1 MSQFFFLYN
10 IVNFFSY
17 KMGFVYYNYRVMSIF
32 AIFTIVLFAVT
43 YVSVLMLRWFALEF
57 IYNDIAVM
65 WGGTLPNILVAS
77 LLLFIA
83 VAIGYFVAKPFDQIV
98 KKISQEGRKA
108 TKEEIGTC
116 LKSYK
121 GIISLIIAANVIGFF
136 IGQIIIVYIGI
147 ANGSN
152 EYYLSRVILVIAQ
165 AMAFGGISAITAIKI
180 VDYLLIKK
188 REMLE
193 IGSIVDFKSRSPKIS
208 ISIGLVFFIS
218 LYFLGINMLTVPY
231 GILLESHNGTFE
243 GDLLAAFFKKG
254 TLCII
259 LSCIIGSVPFLTVL
273 HGLSKRIRLTSR
285 LLDDIANNGDL
296 TCRININMT
305 DDFGLLIS
313 SVNTLIEKLSSMIKD
328 FKAETMA
335 VTESAGI
342 ISKSARYATGALGV
356 MNHSLQHIDEN
367 SKKQDELVE
376 VTGENILMLSDSI
389 DTVKLHVTQQTEAVQ
404 SISTAI
410 SKMTESISSVADT
423 AKQAQEVS
431 QGLSER
437 SDIGNTA
444 VEHAVATMKEIQVVS
459 EEVRKLLKVIQGIA
473 SQTNL
478 LSMNAAIEAAHAG
491 EFGAGFAVVADE
503 VRSLASSSSSS
514 ARDIQVKIKEMME
527 KTTAGVEAITS
538 AGAAFQGIRDNV
550 VENATLVKSIYDAMI
565 EQNQGAA
572 DTKQAADDL
581 VEAIH
586 AIRDLAEEETE
597 EAGKLRESMDSVVA
611 ASKST
616 MAAVQ
621 ESLEATANMKN
632 TVQLVDSS
640 AVGNKESVEK
650 IHNHVEQFIV

>member
-1 MSQFFFLYN
+1 MTVFAT
-10 IVNFFSY
+10 
-17 KMGFVYYNYRVMSIF
+17 FV
-32 AIFTIVLFAVT
+32 IVLFLVT
-43 YVSVLMLRWFALEF
+43 YASVLTLRWFALEF
-57 IYNDIAVM
+57 IYNDIAAM
-65 WGGTLPNILVAS
+65 WGGTLPNIMVAS
-77 LLLFIA
+77 LLLLVA
-83 VAIGYFVAKPFDQIV
+83 VAIGYFVARPFDQIV
-98 KKISQEGRKA
+98 KRIQAEKRKA
-108 TKEEIGTC
+108 TKEEIYTC

-121 GIISLIIAANVIGFF
+121 GIITLIIAANVIGFF

-152 EYYLSRVILVIAQ
+152 VYYFSRVFLVVAQ
-165 AMAFGGISAITAIKI
+165 AMGFGGISAITAIKL

-193 IGSIVDFKSRSPKIS
+193 IGSIVEFRSRSSKIS
-208 ISIGLVFFIS
+208 ISIGLVFFLS
-218 LYFLGINMLTVPY
+218 LYFLGINMLCVPY
-231 GILLESHNGTFE
+231 GILLESHNGTFQ
-243 GDLLAAFFKKG
+243 GDLLTAFFKKG
-254 TLCII
+254 ALCIS
-259 LSCIIGSVPFLTVL
+259 LSAVIGAVPFLTVL
-273 HGLSKRIRLTSR
+273 HGLSQRIKLTSR

-296 TCRININMT
+296 TCRININMI
-305 DDFGLLIS
+305 DDFGVLIS
-313 SVNTLIEKLSSMIKD
+313 SVNTLIEKLASMIID
-328 FKAETMA
+328 FKAETNA

-342 ISKSARYATGALGV
+342 ISKSARYATGAIGV

-367 SKKQDELVE
+367 SKKQDELVA
-376 VTGENILMLSDSI
+376 VTGENLEMLADSI

-410 SKMTESISSVADT
+410 SKMTDSISSVAHT

-437 SDIGNTA
+437 SDIGNAA
-444 VEHAVATMKEIQVVS
+444 VEHAVSTMKEIQIVS
-459 EEVRKLLKVIQGIA
+459 AEVRKLLKVIQGIA

-538 AGAAFQGIRDNV
+538 AGTAFQGIRDNV
-550 VENATLVKSIYDAMI
+550 IENATLVKNIYDAMI
-565 EQNQGAA
+565 AQNQGAA
-572 DTKQAADDL
+572 DTKQAADEL

-597 EAGKLRESMDSVVA
+597 GAMKLRESMDAVVA

-616 MAAVQ
+616 MSAVQ
-621 ESLEATANMKN
+621 ESLEATANMKM
-632 TVQLVDSS
+632 TVEKVDSS
-640 AVGNKESVEK
+640 AAGNVDSVEK

>member
-1 MSQFFFLYN
+1 MT
-10 IVNFFSY
+10 V
-17 KMGFVYYNYRVMSIF
+17 F
-32 AIFTIVLFAVT
+32 ATFTIVLLLVT
-43 YVSVLMLRWFALEF
+43 YASVLSLRWFALEF
-57 IYNDIAVM
+57 IYDEIEAM
-65 WGGTLPNILVAS
+65 WGGTLPNIIVAS
-77 LLLFIA
+77 LLLFVA
-83 VAIGYFVAKPFDQIV
+83 VAIGYFIAKPFDQII
-98 KKISQEGRKA
+98 KTLKAEGRKA
-108 TKEEIGTC
+108 TEEEIGIC

-121 GIISLIIAANVIGFF
+121 GIILLIIAANVIGFF

-152 EYYLSRVILVIAQ
+152 VYYFSRVFLVIAQ
-165 AMAFGGISAITAIKI
+165 AMAFGGISAITTIKI
-180 VDYLLIKK
+180 VDYMLIKK

-193 IGSIVDFKSRSPKIS
+193 IGSIVDFRSRSSKVS

-231 GILLESHNGTFE
+231 GILLAAHNGTFQ
-243 GDLLAAFFKKG
+243 GDLLTAFFRKG
-254 TLCII
+254 ATCII
-259 LSCIIGSVPFLTVL
+259 LSAILAAVPFLTVL

-296 TCRININMT
+296 TCRININMI

-328 FKAETMA
+328 FKAETNA

-342 ISKSARYATGALGV
+342 ISKSARYASGAIGV
-356 MNHSLQHIDEN
+356 MNHSLMHIDEN
-367 SKKQDELVE
+367 SKKQDELVSI
-376 VTGENILMLSDSI
+376 TGENLGMLSDSI
-389 DTVKLHVTQQTEAVQ
+389 ETVKLHVTQQTDAVQ
-404 SISTAI
+404 SISSAI
-410 SKMTESISSVADT
+410 SRMTDSISSVANT
-423 AKQAQEVS
+423 AKQAQDVS

-437 SDIGNTA
+437 SDIGNAA
-444 VEHAVATMKEIQVVS
+444 VEHAVATMKDIQVVS
-459 EEVRKLLKVIQGIA
+459 EEVRKLLRVIQGIA

-527 KTTAGVEAITS
+527 KTAAGVEAITS
-538 AGAAFQGIRDNV
+538 AGTAFQGIRDNV
-550 VENATLVKSIYDAMI
+550 IENATLVKNIYDAMI
-565 EQNQGAA
+565 AQNEGASETKRAA
-572 DTKQAADDL
+572 DEL

-597 EAGKLRESMDSVVA
+597 EAVKLKESMDAVVA

-616 MAAVQ
+616 MSAVQ
-621 ESLEATANMKN
+621 ESLEATANMKD
-632 TVQLVDSS
+632 TVEKVDTS
-640 AVGNKESVEK
+640 AAGNKESVEK
-650 IHNHVEQFIV
+650 IHNHVERFIV

>member
-1 MSQFFFLYN
+1 MEFLYYNSN
-10 IVNFFSY
+10 IMTV
-17 KMGFVYYNYRVMSIF
+17 F
-32 AIFTIVLFAVT
+32 ATFTIILLVVT
-43 YVSVLMLRWFALEF
+43 YASVLVLRWFALEF
-57 IYNDIAVM
+57 IYNDVAAM
-65 WGGTLPNILVAS
+65 WGGTLPNIMVAS
-77 LLLFIA
+77 LLLLIA
-83 VAIGYFVAKPFDQIV
+83 VAIGYFIAKPFDQII
-98 KKISQEGRKA
+98 KKIQNEERKA
-108 TKEEIGTC
+108 TKEEIGIC
-116 LKSYK
+116 LKSYR
-121 GIISLIIAANVIGFF
+121 GIILLIVIANIIGFF

-152 EYYLSRVILVIAQ
+152 VYYFSRVFMVIAQ
-165 AMAFGGISAITAIKI
+165 AMGFGGISAITAIKI

-193 IGSIVDFKSRSPKIS
+193 IGSIVEFKSRSPKIS
-208 ISIGLVFFIS
+208 LSIGLVFFLS

-231 GILLESHNGTFE
+231 GILLESHNGTFQ
-243 GDLLAAFFKKG
+243 GDLLTAFFKKG
-254 TLCII
+254 ALCIV
-259 LSCIIGSVPFLTVL
+259 LSTIIGAVPFLTVL

-285 LLDDIANNGDL
+285 LLNDISSRGDL

-328 FKAETMA
+328 FKAETDA

-376 VTGENILMLSDSI
+376 ITDENIVMLADSI
-389 DTVKLHVTQQTEAVQ
+389 DTVKLHVTQQTEAVK

-437 SDIGNTA
+437 SDVGNTA
-444 VEHAVATMKEIQVVS
+444 VEHAVTAMKEIQTVS

-550 VENATLVKSIYDAMI
+550 VENATLVKNIYDAMI
-565 EQNQGAA
+565 AQNESAS

-597 EAGKLRESMDSVVA
+597 GAEKLRNSMDAVVA

-632 TVQLVDSS
+632 TVSLVDSS

>member
-1 MSQFFFLYN
+1 MTVFAT
-10 IVNFFSY
+10 
-17 KMGFVYYNYRVMSIF
+17 FV
-32 AIFTIVLFAVT
+32 IVLFAVT
-43 YVSVLMLRWFALEF
+43 YASVLMLRWFALEF
-57 IYNDIAVM
+57 IYDEISAM
-65 WGGTLPNILVAS
+65 WGGTLPNIMVAS
-77 LLLFIA
+77 LLLFVA
-83 VAIGYFVAKPFDQIV
+83 VAIGYFISKPFDQTIR
-98 KKISQEGRKA
+98 KIKEESRKA
-108 TKEEIGTC
+108 TEEEIGVC

-121 GIISLIIAANVIGFF
+121 GIIYLIIAANVIGFF

-152 EYYLSRVILVIAQ
+152 VYYFSRVFLVIAQ
-165 AMAFGGISAITAIKI
+165 AMGFGGISAITSIKI
-180 VDYLLIKK
+180 VDYMLIKK

-193 IGSIVDFKSRSPKIS
+193 IGSIVNYRSRSSKVS

-231 GILLESHNGTFE
+231 GILLSAHNGTFQ
-243 GDLLAAFFKKG
+243 GDLLTAFFMKG
-254 TLCII
+254 AICIS
-259 LSCIIGSVPFLTVL
+259 LSTVIGAVPFLTVL

-285 LLDDIANNGDL
+285 LLDDIAINGDL
-296 TCRININMT
+296 TCRININMI

-313 SVNTLIEKLSSMIKD
+313 NVNTLIAKLSSMIKD
-328 FKAETMA
+328 FKAETNA

-342 ISKSARYATGALGV
+342 ISKSAKYATGAIGV

-376 VTGENILMLSDSI
+376 ITGENIVMLADSI

-404 SISTAI
+404 SISSAI
-410 SKMTESISSVADT
+410 SRMSESISSVANT

-437 SDIGNTA
+437 SDVGNTA
-444 VEHAVATMKEIQVVS
+444 VEHAVSTMKEIQVVS
-459 EEVRKLLKVIQGIA
+459 EEVRKLLRVIQGIA

-550 VENATLVKSIYDAMI
+550 IENAALVKNIYDAMLA
-565 EQNQGAA
+565 QNEGATE
-572 DTKQAADDL
+572 TKQAADEL

-597 EAGKLRESMDSVVA
+597 GALKLRESMDAVVA

-632 TVQLVDSS
+632 TVSLVDSS
-640 AVGNKESVEK
+640 AAGNKESVEK

>member
-1 MSQFFFLYN
+1 MTVFAT
-10 IVNFFSY
+10 
-17 KMGFVYYNYRVMSIF
+17 FV
-32 AIFTIVLFAVT
+32 IVLFAVT
-43 YVSVLMLRWFALEF
+43 YASVLTLRWFALEF
-57 IYNDIAVM
+57 IYNDIAAM
-65 WGGTLPNILVAS
+65 WGGTLPNIMVAS

-83 VAIGYFVAKPFDQIV
+83 VVIGYFIAKPFDQIV
-98 KKISQEGRKA
+98 KKLQKEERKA
-108 TKEEIGTC
+108 TDEEIAAC
-116 LKSYK
+116 LKSYR
-121 GIISLIIAANVIGFF
+121 GIITLIIAANVIGFF
-136 IGQIIIVYIGI
+136 VGQIIIVYIGI

-152 EYYLSRVILVIAQ
+152 VYYFSRVFLVVAQ
-165 AMAFGGISAITAIKI
+165 AMGFGGISAITAIKL

-193 IGSIVDFKSRSPKIS
+193 MGSIVKYRSRSSKIS
-208 ISIGLVFFIS
+208 ISIGVVFFLS
-218 LYFLGINMLTVPY
+218 LYFLGINMLCVPY
-231 GILLESHNGTFE
+231 GILLESHNGVFQ
-243 GDLLAAFFKKG
+243 GDLLTAFFKKG
-254 TLCII
+254 ALCIG
-259 LSCIIGSVPFLTVL
+259 LSMVIGAVPFLTVL
-273 HGLSKRIRLTSR
+273 HGLSMRIKLTSR

-296 TCRININMT
+296 TCRININMI
-305 DDFGLLIS
+305 DDFGVLIS
-313 SVNTLIEKLSSMIKD
+313 SVNTLIAKLSSMIKD
-328 FKAETMA
+328 LQAETHA
-335 VTESAGI
+335 VTESAGV
-342 ISKSARYATGALGV
+342 ISKSARYATGAIGV

-376 VTGENILMLSDSI
+376 VTGENLVMLADSI

-404 SISTAI
+404 SISNAI
-410 SKMTESISSVADT
+410 SKMTDSISSVANT
-423 AKQAQEVS
+423 AKQAQDVS

-437 SDIGNTA
+437 SDVGNAA
-444 VEHAVATMKEIQVVS
+444 VEHAVATMKDIQIVS
-459 EEVRKLLKVIQGIA
+459 AEVRKLLKVIQGIA

-550 VENATLVKSIYDAMI
+550 IENAALVKNIYDAMI

-572 DTKQAADDL
+572 ETKQAADDL

-597 EAGKLRESMDSVVA
+597 EAGKLRESMDAVVA

-616 MAAVQ
+616 MSAVQ
-621 ESLEATANMKN
+621 ESLEATANMKM
-632 TVQLVDSS
+632 TVEKVDKS
-640 AVGNKESVEK
+640 ADGNKESVEK
-650 IHNHVEQFIV
+650 IYNHVEQFIV

>member
-1 MSQFFFLYN
+1 MFIL
-10 IVNFFSY
+10 
-17 KMGFVYYNYRVMSIF
+17 YYNYRIMTVF
-32 AIFTIVLFAVT
+32 ATFVIVLFLVT
-43 YVSVLMLRWFALEF
+43 YASVLTLRWFALEF
-57 IYNDIAVM
+57 IYNDVAAM
-65 WGGTLPNILVAS
+65 WGGTLPNIMVAS

-83 VAIGYFVAKPFDQIV
+83 VAIGYFISKPFDQIV
-98 KKISQEGRKA
+98 KKIQAEQRKA
-108 TKEEIGTC
+108 TKEEIEAC
-116 LKSYK
+116 LKSYR
-121 GIISLIIAANVIGFF
+121 GIILLIITANVIGFF

-152 EYYLSRVILVIAQ
+152 VYYFSRVFLVVAQ
-165 AMAFGGISAITAIKI
+165 AMGFGGISAITAIKI

-193 IGSIVDFKSRSPKIS
+193 MGSIVEFRSRSSKIS
-208 ISIGLVFFIS
+208 ISIGLVFFLS

-231 GILLESHNGTFE
+231 GILLESHNGVFQ
-243 GDLLAAFFKKG
+243 GDLLTAFFKKG
-254 TLCII
+254 ALCIG
-259 LSCIIGSVPFLTVL
+259 LTMVIGAVPFLTVL
-273 HGLSKRIRLTSR
+273 HGLSQRIKLTSK

-296 TCRININMT
+296 TCRININMI
-305 DDFGLLIS
+305 DDFGVLIS
-313 SVNTLIEKLSSMIKD
+313 SVNTLIEKLSSMVKD
-328 FKAETMA
+328 LQSETHA

-342 ISKSARYATGALGV
+342 ISKSARYATGAIGV

-367 SKKQDELVE
+367 SKKQDELVA
-376 VTGENILMLSDSI
+376 VTGENLEMLADSI

-410 SKMTESISSVADT
+410 SKMTDSISSVAHT

-437 SDIGNTA
+437 SDIGNAA
-444 VEHAVATMKEIQVVS
+444 VEHAVSTMKEIQIVS
-459 EEVRKLLKVIQGIA
+459 AEVRKLLKVIQGIA

-538 AGAAFQGIRDNV
+538 AGTAFQGIRDNV
-550 VENATLVKSIYDAMI
+550 IENAALVKNIYDAMI
-565 EQNQGAA
+565 AQNQGAA
-572 DTKQAADDL
+572 DTKQAADEL

-597 EAGKLRESMDSVVA
+597 GAMKLRESMDAVVA

-616 MAAVQ
+616 VAAVQ
-621 ESLEATANMKN
+621 ESMEATANMKV
-632 TVQLVDSS
+632 TVEKVDKS
-640 AVGNKESVEK
+640 AEGNKESVEK
-650 IHNHVEQFIV
+650 IYNHVEQFIV

>member
-1 MSQFFFLYN
+1 MTFL
-10 IVNFFSY
+10 
-17 KMGFVYYNYRVMSIF
+17 YYNYRVMTVF
-32 AIFTIVLFAVT
+32 ATFVIVLFAVT
-43 YVSVLMLRWFALEF
+43 YASVLTLRWFALEF
-57 IYNDIAVM
+57 IYNDIAAM
-65 WGGTLPNILVAS
+65 WGGTLPNIMVAS

-83 VAIGYFVAKPFDQIV
+83 VAIGYFIAKPFDQIV
-98 KKISQEGRKA
+98 RKLQKEERKA
-108 TKEEIGTC
+108 TDEEIAAC
-116 LKSYK
+116 LKSYR
-121 GIISLIIAANVIGFF
+121 GIITLIIAANVIGFF
-136 IGQIIIVYIGI
+136 VGQIIIVYIGI

-152 EYYLSRVILVIAQ
+152 VYYFSRVFLVVAQ
-165 AMAFGGISAITAIKI
+165 AMGFGGISAITSIKI

-193 IGSIVDFKSRSPKIS
+193 MGSIVKYRSRSSKIS
-208 ISIGLVFFIS
+208 ISIGLVFFLS

-231 GILLESHNGTFE
+231 GILLESHNGTFQ
-243 GDLLAAFFKKG
+243 GDLLTAFFKKG
-254 TLCII
+254 ALCIS
-259 LSCIIGSVPFLTVL
+259 LSMVIGAVPFLTVL
-273 HGLSKRIRLTSR
+273 HGLSMRIKLTSR

-296 TCRININMT
+296 TCRININMI
-305 DDFGLLIS
+305 DDFGVLIS
-313 SVNTLIEKLSSMIKD
+313 SVNTLIAKLSSMIKD
-328 FKAETMA
+328 LQAETHA
-335 VTESAGI
+335 VTESAGV
-342 ISKSARYATGALGV
+342 ISKSARYATGAIGV

-376 VTGENILMLSDSI
+376 VTGENLVMLADSI

-404 SISTAI
+404 SISNAI
-410 SKMTESISSVADT
+410 SKMTDSISSVANT

-437 SDIGNTA
+437 SDVGNAA
-444 VEHAVATMKEIQVVS
+444 VEHAVNTMKEIQAVS
-459 EEVRKLLKVIQGIA
+459 DEVRKLLKVIQGIA

-514 ARDIQVKIKEMME
+514 ARNIQLKIKEMME

-550 VENATLVKSIYDAMI
+550 IENATLVKNIYDAMI

-572 DTKQAADDL
+572 ETKQAADDL

-597 EAGKLRESMDSVVA
+597 EAGKLRESMDAVVA

-616 MAAVQ
+616 MSAVQ
-621 ESLEATANMKN
+621 ESLEATANMKQ
-632 TVQLVDSS
+632 TVEKVDKS
-640 AVGNKESVEK
+640 ADGNKESVEK
-650 IHNHVEQFIV
+650 IYNHVEQFIV

>member
-1 MSQFFFLYN
+1 MTVFAT
-10 IVNFFSY
+10 
-17 KMGFVYYNYRVMSIF
+17 FV
-32 AIFTIVLFAVT
+32 IVLFAVT
-43 YVSVLMLRWFALEF
+43 YASVLMLRWFALEF
-57 IYNDIAVM
+57 IYDEIEVM
-65 WGGTLPNILVAS
+65 WSGTLPNIMVAS
-77 LLLFIA
+77 LLLFVA
-83 VAIGYFVAKPFDQIV
+83 VAIGYFIAKPFDQII
-98 KKISQEGRKA
+98 KKIKEEGRKA
-108 TKEEIGTC
+108 TQEEIGLC
-116 LKSYK
+116 LKSYR
-121 GIISLIIAANVIGFF
+121 GIILLIIIANVIGFF

-152 EYYLSRVILVIAQ
+152 VYYFSRVFLVIAQ
-165 AMAFGGISAITAIKI
+165 AMAFGGISAITSIKL

-193 IGSIVDFKSRSPKIS
+193 IGSIVDFKSRSSKIS

-231 GILLESHNGTFE
+231 GILLASHNGTFQ
-243 GDLLAAFFKKG
+243 GDLLTAFFKKG
-254 TLCII
+254 AICIS
-259 LSCIIGSVPFLTVL
+259 LSAVLAAVPFLTVL
-273 HGLSKRIRLTSR
+273 RGLSKRIKLTSH
-285 LLDDIANNGDL
+285 LLDEITNNGDL
-296 TCRININMT
+296 TCRININMM

-313 SVNTLIEKLSSMIKD
+313 SVNTLMAKLSSMIKD
-328 FKAETMA
+328 FKAETNA

-342 ISKSARYATGALGV
+342 ISKSARYATGAIGV

-376 VTGENILMLSDSI
+376 ITGDNIVMLADSI
-389 DTVKLHVTQQTEAVQ
+389 ETVKLHVTQQTEAVQ
-404 SISTAI
+404 SISSAI
-410 SKMTESISSVADT
+410 SRMTDSISSVADT

-437 SDIGNTA
+437 SDVGNIA
-444 VEHAVATMKEIQVVS
+444 VEHAVTTMKEIQTVS

-473 SQTNL
+473 AQTNL

-514 ARDIQVKIKEMME
+514 ARDIQSKIKEMME

-538 AGAAFQGIRDNV
+538 AGVAFQGIRDNV
-550 VENATLVKSIYDAMI
+550 VENATLVKNIYDAMLA
-565 EQNQGAA
+565 QNEGAA
-572 DTKQAADDL
+572 ETKKAADDL

-597 EAGKLRESMDSVVA
+597 GALKLRESMDAVVA

-621 ESLEATANMKN
+621 ESLEATANMKD
-632 TVQLVDSS
+632 TVEKVDTS
-640 AVGNKESVEK
+640 ATGNKESVEK

>member
-1 MSQFFFLYN
+1 MFIL
-10 IVNFFSY
+10 
-17 KMGFVYYNYRVMSIF
+17 YYNYRIMTVF
-32 AIFTIVLFAVT
+32 ATFVIVLFLVT
-43 YVSVLMLRWFALEF
+43 YASVLTLRWFALEF
-57 IYNDIAVM
+57 IYNDVAAM
-65 WGGTLPNILVAS
+65 WGGTLPNIMVAS

-83 VAIGYFVAKPFDQIV
+83 VAIGYFISKPFDQIV
-98 KKISQEGRKA
+98 KKIQAEQRKA
-108 TKEEIGTC
+108 TKEEIEAC
-116 LKSYK
+116 LKSYR
-121 GIISLIIAANVIGFF
+121 GIILLIIAANVIGFF

-152 EYYLSRVILVIAQ
+152 VYYFSRVFLVVAQ
-165 AMAFGGISAITAIKI
+165 AMGFGGISAITAIKI

-193 IGSIVDFKSRSPKIS
+193 MGSIVEFRSRSSKIS
-208 ISIGLVFFIS
+208 ISIGLVFFLS

-231 GILLESHNGTFE
+231 GILLESHNGVFQ
-243 GDLLAAFFKKG
+243 GDLLTAFFKKG
-254 TLCII
+254 ALCIG
-259 LSCIIGSVPFLTVL
+259 LTMVIGAVPFLTVL
-273 HGLSKRIRLTSR
+273 HGLSQRIKLTSK

-296 TCRININMT
+296 TCRININMI
-305 DDFGLLIS
+305 DDFGVLIS
-313 SVNTLIEKLSSMIKD
+313 SVNTLIEKLSSMVKD
-328 FKAETMA
+328 LQSETHA

-342 ISKSARYATGALGV
+342 ISKSARYATGAIGV

-367 SKKQDELVE
+367 SKKQDELVS
-376 VTGENILMLSDSI
+376 VTGENLEMLADSI

-410 SKMTESISSVADT
+410 SKMTDSISSVAHT

-437 SDIGNTA
+437 SDIGNAA
-444 VEHAVATMKEIQVVS
+444 VEHAVSTMKEIQIVS
-459 EEVRKLLKVIQGIA
+459 AEVRKLLKVIQGIA

-538 AGAAFQGIRDNV
+538 AGTAFQGIRDNV
-550 VENATLVKSIYDAMI
+550 IENAALVKNIYDAMI
-565 EQNQGAA
+565 AQNQGAA
-572 DTKQAADDL
+572 DTKQAADEL

-597 EAGKLRESMDSVVA
+597 GAMKLRESMDAVVA

-616 MAAVQ
+616 VAAVQ
-621 ESLEATANMKN
+621 ESMEATANMKV
-632 TVQLVDSS
+632 TVEKVDKS
-640 AVGNKESVEK
+640 AEGNKESVEK
-650 IHNHVEQFIV
+650 IYNHVEQFIV

>member
-1 MSQFFFLYN
+1 MT
-10 IVNFFSY
+10 V
-17 KMGFVYYNYRVMSIF
+17 F
-32 AIFTIVLFAVT
+32 ATFTIILLVVT
-43 YVSVLMLRWFALEF
+43 YASVLMLRWFALEF
-57 IYNDIAVM
+57 IYNDVAAM
-65 WGGTLPNILVAS
+65 WGGTLPNIMVAS
-77 LLLFIA
+77 LLLLIA
-83 VAIGYFVAKPFDQIV
+83 VAIGYFIAKPFDQII
-98 KKISQEGRKA
+98 KNIQEEKRKA
-108 TKEEIGTC
+108 TKEEIGIC
-116 LKSYK
+116 LKSYR
-121 GIISLIIAANVIGFF
+121 GIILLIVIANIIGFF

-152 EYYLSRVILVIAQ
+152 VYYFSRVFMVIAQ
-165 AMAFGGISAITAIKI
+165 AMGFGGISAITAIKI

-193 IGSIVDFKSRSPKIS
+193 IGSIVEFKSRSPKIS
-208 ISIGLVFFIS
+208 LSIGLVFFLS

-231 GILLESHNGTFE
+231 GILLESHNGTFQ
-243 GDLLAAFFKKG
+243 GDLLTAFFKKG
-254 TLCII
+254 ALCIV
-259 LSCIIGSVPFLTVL
+259 LSTIIGAVPFLTVL
-273 HGLSKRIRLTSR
+273 HGLSKRIRLTAR
-285 LLDDIANNGDL
+285 LLNDISSRGDL

-328 FKAETMA
+328 FKAETDA

-376 VTGENILMLSDSI
+376 ITDENIVMLADSI
-389 DTVKLHVTQQTEAVQ
+389 DTVKLHVTQQTEAVK

-437 SDIGNTA
+437 SDVGNTA
-444 VEHAVATMKEIQVVS
+444 VEHAVTAMKEIQTVS

-550 VENATLVKSIYDAMI
+550 VENANLVKNIYDAMI
-565 EQNQGAA
+565 AQNESAS
-572 DTKQAADDL
+572 DTKQAADEL

-597 EAGKLRESMDSVVA
+597 GAEKLRNSMDAVVA

-632 TVQLVDSS
+632 TVSLVDSS
-640 AVGNKESVEK
+640 AFGNKESVEK

>member
-1 MSQFFFLYN
+1 MTVFAT
-10 IVNFFSY
+10 
-17 KMGFVYYNYRVMSIF
+17 FV
-32 AIFTIVLFAVT
+32 IVLFAVT
-43 YVSVLMLRWFALEF
+43 YASVLTLRWFALEF
-57 IYNDIAVM
+57 IYNDIAAM
-65 WGGTLPNILVAS
+65 WGGTLPNIMVAS

-83 VAIGYFVAKPFDQIV
+83 VAIGYFIAKPFDQIV
-98 KKISQEGRKA
+98 KKLQKEERKA
-108 TKEEIGTC
+108 TEEEIAAC
-116 LKSYK
+116 LKSYR

-136 IGQIIIVYIGI
+136 VGQIIIVYIGI

-152 EYYLSRVILVIAQ
+152 VYYFSRVFLVVAQ
-165 AMAFGGISAITAIKI
+165 AMGFGGISAITAIKL

-193 IGSIVDFKSRSPKIS
+193 MGSIVKYRSRSSKIS
-208 ISIGLVFFIS
+208 ISIGVVFFLS
-218 LYFLGINMLTVPY
+218 LYFLGINMLCVPY
-231 GILLESHNGTFE
+231 GILLESHNGVFQ
-243 GDLLAAFFKKG
+243 GDLLTAFFKKG
-254 TLCII
+254 ALCIG
-259 LSCIIGSVPFLTVL
+259 LSMVIGAVPFLTVL
-273 HGLSKRIRLTSR
+273 HGLSMRIKLTSR

-296 TCRININMT
+296 TCRININMI
-305 DDFGLLIS
+305 DDFGVLIS
-313 SVNTLIEKLSSMIKD
+313 SVNTLIAKLSSMIKD
-328 FKAETMA
+328 LQAETHA
-335 VTESAGI
+335 VTESAGV
-342 ISKSARYATGALGV
+342 ISKSARYATGAIGV

-367 SKKQDELVE
+367 SKKQDELVA
-376 VTGENILMLSDSI
+376 VTGENLVMLSDSI

-404 SISTAI
+404 SISNAI
-410 SKMTESISSVADT
+410 SKMTDSISSVANT
-423 AKQAQEVS
+423 AKQAQDVS

-437 SDIGNTA
+437 SDVGNAA
-444 VEHAVATMKEIQVVS
+444 VEHAVATMKDIQIVS
-459 EEVRKLLKVIQGIA
+459 AEVRKLLKVIQGIA

-550 VENATLVKSIYDAMI
+550 LENASLVKNIYDAMI

-572 DTKQAADDL
+572 ETKQAADDL

-597 EAGKLRESMDSVVA
+597 EAGKLRESMDAVVA

-616 MAAVQ
+616 MSAVQ
-621 ESLEATANMKN
+621 ESLEATANMKV
-632 TVQLVDSS
+632 TVEKVDKS
-640 AVGNKESVEK
+640 ADGNKESVEK
-650 IHNHVEQFIV
+650 IYNHVEQFIV

>member
-1 MSQFFFLYN
+1 MT
-10 IVNFFSY
+10 V
-17 KMGFVYYNYRVMSIF
+17 F
-32 AIFTIVLFAVT
+32 ATFTIVLFAVT
-43 YVSVLMLRWFALEF
+43 YASVLTLRWFALEF
-57 IYNDIAVM
+57 IYDDIAAM
-65 WGGTLPNILVAS
+65 WGGTLPNIMVAS
-77 LLLFIA
+77 LLLFVA

-98 KKISQEGRKA
+98 KKLQVEKRKA
-108 TKEEIGTC
+108 TEEEIGIC

-121 GIISLIIAANVIGFF
+121 GIIFLIIIANVIGFF

-147 ANGSN
+147 ANGN
-152 EYYLSRVILVIAQ
+152 NVYYFSRVFLVIAQ

-180 VDYLLIKK
+180 VDYMLIKK

-193 IGSIVDFKSRSPKIS
+193 IGSIVNFRRRSSKVS

-231 GILLESHNGTFE
+231 GILLASHNGTFQ
-243 GDLLAAFFKKG
+243 GDLLIAFFKKG
-254 TLCII
+254 ALCIV
-259 LSCIIGSVPFLTVL
+259 LSAFIGAVPFLTVL

-285 LLDDIANNGDL
+285 LLDDIAINGDL
-296 TCRININMT
+296 TCRININMI

-313 SVNTLIEKLSSMIKD
+313 SVNTLIAKLSSMIKD
-328 FKAETMA
+328 FKAETNA

-342 ISKSARYATGALGV
+342 ISKSARYASGAIGV

-376 VTGENILMLSDSI
+376 ITGENLVMLSDSI

-404 SISTAI
+404 SISSAI
-410 SKMTESISSVADT
+410 SRMSDSISSVANT

-437 SDIGNTA
+437 SNVGNAA
-444 VEHAVATMKEIQVVS
+444 VEHAVSTMKEIQIVS

-550 VENATLVKSIYDAMI
+550 VENAALVKNIYDAMI
-565 EQNQGAA
+565 AQNEGANE
-572 DTKQAADDL
+572 TKKAADDL

-597 EAGKLRESMDSVVA
+597 GAGKLRESMDAVVA

-621 ESLEATANMKN
+621 ESLEATANMKL
-632 TVQLVDSS
+632 TVEKVDKS
-640 AVGNKESVEK
+640 ADGNKESVER
-650 IHNHVEQFIV
+650 IHNHVERFIV

>member
-1 MSQFFFLYN
+1 MTVFAT
-10 IVNFFSY
+10 
-17 KMGFVYYNYRVMSIF
+17 FV
-32 AIFTIVLFAVT
+32 IVLFAVT
-43 YVSVLMLRWFALEF
+43 YASVLTLRWFALEF
-57 IYNDIAVM
+57 IYNDVAAM
-65 WGGTLPNILVAS
+65 WGGTLPNIMVAS

-83 VAIGYFVAKPFDQIV
+83 VAIGYFISKPFDQIV
-98 KKISQEGRKA
+98 KKLQTEQRKA
-108 TKEEIGTC
+108 TKEEIAAC
-116 LKSYK
+116 LKSYR
-121 GIISLIIAANVIGFF
+121 GIITLIIAANVIGFF

-152 EYYLSRVILVIAQ
+152 VYYFSRVFLVVAQ
-165 AMAFGGISAITAIKI
+165 AMGFGGISAITAIKI

-193 IGSIVDFKSRSPKIS
+193 MGSIVEFRSRSSKIS
-208 ISIGLVFFIS
+208 ISIGLVFFLS

-231 GILLESHNGTFE
+231 GILLESHNGTFQ
-243 GDLLAAFFKKG
+243 GDLLIAFFKKG
-254 TLCII
+254 ALCIG
-259 LSCIIGSVPFLTVL
+259 LSMVIGAVPFLTVL
-273 HGLSKRIRLTSR
+273 HGLSMRIKLTSR

-296 TCRININMT
+296 TCRININMI
-305 DDFGLLIS
+305 DDFGVLIS
-313 SVNTLIEKLSSMIKD
+313 SVNTLIAKLSSMIKD
-328 FKAETMA
+328 LQAETHA

-342 ISKSARYATGALGV
+342 ISKSARYATGAIGV

-376 VTGENILMLSDSI
+376 VTGENLVMLADSI

-410 SKMTESISSVADT
+410 SKMTDSISSVANT

-444 VEHAVATMKEIQVVS
+444 VEHAVSTMKEIQTVS

-473 SQTNL
+473 AQTNL

-514 ARDIQVKIKEMME
+514 ARNIQVKIKEMME

-538 AGAAFQGIRDNV
+538 AGTAFQGIRDNV
-550 VENATLVKSIYDAMI
+550 IENAALVKNIYDAMI
-565 EQNQGAA
+565 QQNQGAA
-572 DTKQAADDL
+572 ETKQAADDL

-597 EAGKLRESMDSVVA
+597 EAGKLRESMDAVVA

-616 MAAVQ
+616 VAAVQ
-621 ESLEATANMKN
+621 ESMEATANMKV
-632 TVQLVDSS
+632 TVEKVDKS
-640 AVGNKESVEK
+640 AEGNKESVEK
-650 IHNHVEQFIV
+650 IYNHVEQFIV

>member
-1 MSQFFFLYN
+1 MTVFAT
-10 IVNFFSY
+10 
-17 KMGFVYYNYRVMSIF
+17 FV
-32 AIFTIVLFAVT
+32 IVLFAVT
-43 YVSVLMLRWFALEF
+43 YASVLTLRWFALEF
-57 IYNDIAVM
+57 IYNDVAAM
-65 WGGTLPNILVAS
+65 WGGTLPNIMVAS

-83 VAIGYFVAKPFDQIV
+83 VAIGYFISKPFDQIV
-98 KKISQEGRKA
+98 KKLQTEQRKA
-108 TKEEIGTC
+108 TKEEIAAC
-116 LKSYK
+116 LKSYR
-121 GIISLIIAANVIGFF
+121 GIITLIIAANVIGFF

-152 EYYLSRVILVIAQ
+152 VYYFSRVFLVVAQ
-165 AMAFGGISAITAIKI
+165 AMGFGGISAITAIKI

-193 IGSIVDFKSRSPKIS
+193 MGSIVEFRSRSSKIS
-208 ISIGLVFFIS
+208 ISIGLVFFLS

-231 GILLESHNGTFE
+231 GILLESHNGTFQ
-243 GDLLAAFFKKG
+243 GDLLTAFFKKG
-254 TLCII
+254 ALCIG
-259 LSCIIGSVPFLTVL
+259 LSMMIGAVPFLTVL
-273 HGLSKRIRLTSR
+273 HGLSMRIKLTSR

-296 TCRININMT
+296 TCRININMI
-305 DDFGLLIS
+305 DDFGVLIS

-328 FKAETMA
+328 LQAETHA

-342 ISKSARYATGALGV
+342 ISKSARYATGAIGV

-376 VTGENILMLSDSI
+376 VTGENLVMLADSI

-410 SKMTESISSVADT
+410 SKMTDSISSVANT

-444 VEHAVATMKEIQVVS
+444 VEHAVSTMKEIQTVS

-473 SQTNL
+473 AQINL

-514 ARDIQVKIKEMME
+514 ARNIQVKIKEMME

-538 AGAAFQGIRDNV
+538 AGTAFQGIRDNV
-550 VENATLVKSIYDAMI
+550 IENAALVKNIYDAMI
-565 EQNQGAA
+565 QQNQGAA
-572 DTKQAADDL
+572 ETKQAADDL

-597 EAGKLRESMDSVVA
+597 EAGKLRESMDAVVA

-616 MAAVQ
+616 VAAVQ
-621 ESLEATANMKN
+621 ESMEATANMKV
-632 TVQLVDSS
+632 TVEKVDKS
-640 AVGNKESVEK
+640 AEGNKESVEK
-650 IHNHVEQFIV
+650 IYNHVEQFIV

>member
-1 MSQFFFLYN
+1 MTVFAT
-10 IVNFFSY
+10 
-17 KMGFVYYNYRVMSIF
+17 FV
-32 AIFTIVLFAVT
+32 IVLFAVT
-43 YVSVLMLRWFALEF
+43 YASVLTLRWFALEF
-57 IYNDIAVM
+57 IYNDIAAM
-65 WGGTLPNILVAS
+65 WGGTLPNIMVAS

-83 VAIGYFVAKPFDQIV
+83 VAIGYFIAKPFDQIV
-98 KKISQEGRKA
+98 KKLQKEERKA
-108 TKEEIGTC
+108 TEEEIAAC
-116 LKSYK
+116 LKSYR
-121 GIISLIIAANVIGFF
+121 GIITLIIAANVIGFF
-136 IGQIIIVYIGI
+136 VGQIIIVYIGI

-152 EYYLSRVILVIAQ
+152 VYYFSRVFLVVAQ
-165 AMAFGGISAITAIKI
+165 AMGFGGISAITSIKI

-193 IGSIVDFKSRSPKIS
+193 MGSIVKYRSRSSKIS
-208 ISIGLVFFIS
+208 ISIGLVFFLS

-231 GILLESHNGTFE
+231 GILLESHNGTFQ
-243 GDLLAAFFKKG
+243 GDLLTAFFRKG
-254 TLCII
+254 ALCIS
-259 LSCIIGSVPFLTVL
+259 LSMVIGAVPFLTVL
-273 HGLSKRIRLTSR
+273 HGLSMRIKLTSR

-296 TCRININMT
+296 TCRININMI
-305 DDFGLLIS
+305 DDFGVLIS
-313 SVNTLIEKLSSMIKD
+313 SVNTLIAKLSSMIKD
-328 FKAETMA
+328 LQAETHA
-335 VTESAGI
+335 VTESAGV
-342 ISKSARYATGALGV
+342 ISKSARYATGAIGV

-376 VTGENILMLSDSI
+376 VTGENLVMLADSI

-404 SISTAI
+404 SISNAI
-410 SKMTESISSVADT
+410 SKMTDSISSVANT

-437 SDIGNTA
+437 SDVGNAA
-444 VEHAVATMKEIQVVS
+444 VEHAVATMKEIQIVS
-459 EEVRKLLKVIQGIA
+459 AEVRKLLKVIQGIA

-514 ARDIQVKIKEMME
+514 ARDIQLKIKEMME

-550 VENATLVKSIYDAMI
+550 IENATLVKNIYDAMI

-572 DTKQAADDL
+572 ETKQAADDL

-597 EAGKLRESMDSVVA
+597 EAGKLRESMDAVVA

-616 MAAVQ
+616 MSAVQ
-621 ESLEATANMKN
+621 ESLEATANMKQ
-632 TVQLVDSS
+632 TVEKVDKS
-640 AVGNKESVEK
+640 ADGNKESVEK
-650 IHNHVEQFIV
+650 IYNHVEQFIV

>member
-1 MSQFFFLYN
+1 MTVFAT
-10 IVNFFSY
+10 FS
-17 KMGFVYYNYRVMSIF
+17 
-32 AIFTIVLFAVT
+32 IVLCAVT
-43 YVSVLMLRWFALEF
+43 YASVLMLRWFALEF
-57 IYNDIAVM
+57 IYDDIAAM
-65 WGGTLPNILVAS
+65 WGGTLPNIVVAT
-77 LLLFIA
+77 LLLIIA
-83 VAIGYFVAKPFDQIV
+83 IAIGYLIAKPFDQII
-98 KKISQEGRKA
+98 KKIKEEGRKA
-108 TKEEIGTC
+108 TEEEIGLC
-116 LKSYK
+116 LKSYR
-121 GIISLIIAANVIGFF
+121 GIILLIVGANVLGFF

-147 ANGSN
+147 ANGN
-152 EYYLSRVILVIAQ
+152 NVYYFSRVFLVIAQ
-165 AMAFGGISAITAIKI
+165 AMAFGGISAITTIKI

-193 IGSIVDFKSRSPKIS
+193 IGSIVDFKSKSSKIS
-208 ISIGLVFFIS
+208 VSIGLVFFIS

-231 GILLESHNGTFE
+231 GILLASHNGTFQ
-243 GDLLAAFFKKG
+243 GDLLSAFFKKG
-254 TLCII
+254 AICII
-259 LSCIIGSVPFLTVL
+259 LSAFIGAVPFLTVL
-273 HGLSKRIRLTSR
+273 RGLTKRIKLTSK
-285 LLDDIANNGDL
+285 LLDDIAINGDL
-296 TCRININMT
+296 TCRININMI

-328 FKAETMA
+328 FKAETNA

-342 ISKSARYATGALGV
+342 ISKSARYASGAIGV

-376 VTGENILMLSDSI
+376 ITGENLVMLSDSI
-389 DTVKLHVTQQTEAVQ
+389 DTVKLHVTQQAEAVK
-404 SISTAI
+404 SISSAI
-410 SKMTESISSVADT
+410 SRMTDSISSVAHT
-423 AKQAQEVS
+423 AKQAQDVS

-437 SDIGNTA
+437 SDVGNAA
-444 VEHAVATMKEIQVVS
+444 VEHAVSTMKEIQVVS

-491 EFGAGFAVVADE
+491 EYGAGFAVVADE

-538 AGAAFQGIRDNV
+538 AGTAFQGIRDNV
-550 VENATLVKSIYDAMI
+550 IENAELVKNIYDAMI
-565 EQNQGAA
+565 AQNEGASE
-572 DTKQAADDL
+572 TKKAADDL

-597 EAGKLRESMDSVVA
+597 GAVKLKESMDAVVA

-616 MAAVQ
+616 RSAVQ
-621 ESLEATANMKN
+621 ESLEATANMKE
-632 TVQLVDSS
+632 TVSKVDKS
-640 AVGNKESVEK
+640 ADGNKESVER

>member
-1 MSQFFFLYN
+1 MTVFAT
-10 IVNFFSY
+10 
-17 KMGFVYYNYRVMSIF
+17 FV
-32 AIFTIVLFAVT
+32 IVLFSVT
-43 YVSVLMLRWFALEF
+43 YASVLTLRWFALEF
-57 IYNDIAVM
+57 IYNDVAAM
-65 WGGTLPNILVAS
+65 WGGTLPNIMVAS

-83 VAIGYFVAKPFDQIV
+83 VAIGYFISKPFDQIV
-98 KKISQEGRKA
+98 KKLQTEQRKA
-108 TKEEIGTC
+108 TKEEIAAC
-116 LKSYK
+116 LKSYR
-121 GIISLIIAANVIGFF
+121 GIITLIIAANVIGFF

-152 EYYLSRVILVIAQ
+152 VYYFSRVFLVVAQ
-165 AMAFGGISAITAIKI
+165 AMGFGGISAITAIKI

-193 IGSIVDFKSRSPKIS
+193 MGSIVEFRSRSSKIS
-208 ISIGLVFFIS
+208 ISIGLVFFLS

-231 GILLESHNGTFE
+231 GILLESHNGTFQ
-243 GDLLAAFFKKG
+243 GDLLIAFFKKG
-254 TLCII
+254 ALCIG
-259 LSCIIGSVPFLTVL
+259 LSMVIGAVPFLTVL
-273 HGLSKRIRLTSR
+273 HGLSMRIKLTSR

-296 TCRININMT
+296 TCRININMI
-305 DDFGLLIS
+305 DDFGVLIS
-313 SVNTLIEKLSSMIKD
+313 SVNTLIAKLSSMIKD
-328 FKAETMA
+328 LQAETHA

-342 ISKSARYATGALGV
+342 ISKSARYATGAIGV

-376 VTGENILMLSDSI
+376 VTGENLVMLADSI

-410 SKMTESISSVADT
+410 SKMTDSISSVANT

-444 VEHAVATMKEIQVVS
+444 VEHAVSTMKEIQTVS

-473 SQTNL
+473 AQTNL

-514 ARDIQVKIKEMME
+514 ARNIQVKIKEMME

-538 AGAAFQGIRDNV
+538 AGTAFQGIRDNV
-550 VENATLVKSIYDAMI
+550 IENAALVKNIYDAMI
-565 EQNQGAA
+565 QQNQGAA
-572 DTKQAADDL
+572 ETKQAADDL

-597 EAGKLRESMDSVVA
+597 EAGKLRESMDAVVA

-616 MAAVQ
+616 VAAVQ
-621 ESLEATANMKN
+621 ESMEATANMKV
-632 TVQLVDSS
+632 TVEKVDKS
-640 AVGNKESVEK
+640 AEGNKESVEK
-650 IHNHVEQFIV
+650 IYNHVEQFIV

>member
-1 MSQFFFLYN
+1 MEFLYYNSN
-10 IVNFFSY
+10 IMTV
-17 KMGFVYYNYRVMSIF
+17 F
-32 AIFTIVLFAVT
+32 ATFTIILLVVT
-43 YVSVLMLRWFALEF
+43 YASVLMLRWFALEF
-57 IYNDIAVM
+57 IYNDVAAM
-65 WGGTLPNILVAS
+65 WGGTLPNIMVAS
-77 LLLFIA
+77 LLLLIA
-83 VAIGYFVAKPFDQIV
+83 VAIGYFIAKPFDQII
-98 KKISQEGRKA
+98 KKIQNEERKA
-108 TKEEIGTC
+108 TKEEIGIC
-116 LKSYK
+116 LKSYR
-121 GIISLIIAANVIGFF
+121 GIILLIVIANIIGFF

-152 EYYLSRVILVIAQ
+152 VYYFSRVFMVIAQ
-165 AMAFGGISAITAIKI
+165 AMGFGGISAITAIKI

-193 IGSIVDFKSRSPKIS
+193 IGSIVEFKSRSPKIS
-208 ISIGLVFFIS
+208 LSIGLVFFLS

-231 GILLESHNGTFE
+231 GILLESHNGTFQ
-243 GDLLAAFFKKG
+243 GDLLTAFFKKG
-254 TLCII
+254 ALCIV
-259 LSCIIGSVPFLTVL
+259 LSTIIGAVPFLTVL

-285 LLDDIANNGDL
+285 LLNDISSRGDL

-328 FKAETMA
+328 FKAETDA

-376 VTGENILMLSDSI
+376 ITDENIVMLADSI
-389 DTVKLHVTQQTEAVQ
+389 DTVKLHVTQQTEAVK

-437 SDIGNTA
+437 SDVGNTA
-444 VEHAVATMKEIQVVS
+444 VEHAVTAMKEIQTVS

-550 VENATLVKSIYDAMI
+550 VENATLVKNIYDAMI
-565 EQNQGAA
+565 AQNESAS

-597 EAGKLRESMDSVVA
+597 GAEKLRNSMDAVVA

-632 TVQLVDSS
+632 TVSLVDSS

>member
-1 MSQFFFLYN
+1 MEFLYYNSN
-10 IVNFFSY
+10 IMTV
-17 KMGFVYYNYRVMSIF
+17 F
-32 AIFTIVLFAVT
+32 ATFTIILLVVT
-43 YVSVLMLRWFALEF
+43 YASVLVLRWFALEF
-57 IYNDIAVM
+57 IYNDVAAM
-65 WGGTLPNILVAS
+65 WGGTLPNIMVAS
-77 LLLFIA
+77 LLLLIA
-83 VAIGYFVAKPFDQIV
+83 VAIGYFIAKPFDQII
-98 KKISQEGRKA
+98 KKIQNEERKA
-108 TKEEIGTC
+108 TKEEIGIC
-116 LKSYK
+116 LKSYR
-121 GIISLIIAANVIGFF
+121 GIILLIVIANIIGFF

-152 EYYLSRVILVIAQ
+152 VYYFSRVFMVIAQ
-165 AMAFGGISAITAIKI
+165 AMGFGGISAITAIKI

-193 IGSIVDFKSRSPKIS
+193 IGSIVEFKSRSPKIS
-208 ISIGLVFFIS
+208 LSIGLVFFLS

-231 GILLESHNGTFE
+231 GILLESHNGTFQ
-243 GDLLAAFFKKG
+243 GDLLTAFFKKG
-254 TLCII
+254 ALCIV
-259 LSCIIGSVPFLTVL
+259 LSTIIGAVPFLTVL

-285 LLDDIANNGDL
+285 LLNDISSRGDL

-313 SVNTLIEKLSSMIKD
+313 SVNTLIEKLSYMIKD
-328 FKAETMA
+328 FKAETDA

-376 VTGENILMLSDSI
+376 ITDENIVMLTDSI
-389 DTVKLHVTQQTEAVQ
+389 DTVKLHVTQQTEAVK

-437 SDIGNTA
+437 SDVGNTA
-444 VEHAVATMKEIQVVS
+444 VEHAVTAMKEIQTVS

-550 VENATLVKSIYDAMI
+550 VENATLVKNIYDAMI
-565 EQNQGAA
+565 AQNESAS

-597 EAGKLRESMDSVVA
+597 GAEKLRNSMDAVVA

-632 TVQLVDSS
+632 TVSLVDSS

>member
-1 MSQFFFLYN
+1 MTVFAT
-10 IVNFFSY
+10 
-17 KMGFVYYNYRVMSIF
+17 FV
-32 AIFTIVLFAVT
+32 IVLFAVT
-43 YVSVLMLRWFALEF
+43 YGSVLTLRWFALEF
-57 IYNDIAVM
+57 IYNDAGEM

-77 LLLFIA
+77 LLLLIA
-83 VAIGYFVAKPFDQIV
+83 VAIGYFISKPFDRIV
-98 KKISQEGRKA
+98 KQIQKEQRKA
-108 TKEEIGTC
+108 TKEEIGIC
-116 LKSYK
+116 LKSYR
-121 GIISLIIAANVIGFF
+121 GIISLIVAANVIGFF

-147 ANGSN
+147 ANGN
-152 EYYLSRVILVIAQ
+152 NVYYFSRVFLVIAQ
-165 AMAFGGISAITAIKI
+165 AMGFGGISAITSIKV

-193 IGSIVDFKSRSPKIS
+193 IGSIVEFKSRSPKIS
-208 ISIGLVFFIS
+208 FSIGLVFFIS
-218 LYFLGINMLTVPY
+218 IYFLGINMLTVPY

-243 GDLLAAFFKKG
+243 GDLLTAFFKKG
-254 TLCII
+254 ALCIG
-259 LSCIIGSVPFLTVL
+259 LSTFIGAVPFLTVL

-328 FKAETMA
+328 FKSETNA

-356 MNHSLQHIDEN
+356 MEHSLQHIDEN
-367 SKKQDELVE
+367 SKRQDELVE
-376 VTGENILMLSDSI
+376 ITGENIVMLSDSI

-410 SKMTESISSVADT
+410 SKMTDSISSVANT

-437 SDIGNTA
+437 SDVGNTA
-444 VEHAVATMKEIQVVS
+444 VEHAVSTMKEIQTVS

-514 ARDIQVKIKEMME
+514 ARDIQIKIKEMME
-527 KTTAGVEAITS
+527 KTSAGVEAITS
-538 AGAAFQGIRDNV
+538 AGTAFQGIRDNV
-550 VENATLVKSIYDAMI
+550 IENATLVKNIYDAMI
-565 EQNQGAA
+565 EQNQGASE
-572 DTKQAADDL
+572 TKQAADNL

-597 EAGKLRESMDSVVA
+597 EAGKLRESMDAVVA

-621 ESLEATANMKN
+621 ESLEATANMKQ
-632 TVQLVDSS
+632 TVEKVDKS
-640 AVGNKESVEK
+640 ADGNKESVEK

>member
-1 MSQFFFLYN
+1 MEFLYYNSN
-10 IVNFFSY
+10 IMTV
-17 KMGFVYYNYRVMSIF
+17 F
-32 AIFTIVLFAVT
+32 ATFTIILLVVT
-43 YVSVLMLRWFALEF
+43 YASVLVLRWFALEF
-57 IYNDIAVM
+57 IYNDVAAM
-65 WGGTLPNILVAS
+65 WGGTLPNIMVAS
-77 LLLFIA
+77 LLLLIA
-83 VAIGYFVAKPFDQIV
+83 VAIGYFIAKPFDQII
-98 KKISQEGRKA
+98 KKIQNEERKA
-108 TKEEIGTC
+108 TKEEIGIC
-116 LKSYK
+116 LKSYR
-121 GIISLIIAANVIGFF
+121 GIILLIVIANIIGFF

-152 EYYLSRVILVIAQ
+152 VYYFSRVFMVIAQ
-165 AMAFGGISAITAIKI
+165 AMGFGGISAITAIKI

-193 IGSIVDFKSRSPKIS
+193 IGSIVEFKSRSPKIS
-208 ISIGLVFFIS
+208 LSIGLVFFLS

-231 GILLESHNGTFE
+231 GILLESHNGTFQ
-243 GDLLAAFFKKG
+243 GDLLTAFFKKG
-254 TLCII
+254 ALCIV
-259 LSCIIGSVPFLTVL
+259 LSTIIGAVPFLTVL

-285 LLDDIANNGDL
+285 LLNDISSRGDL

-313 SVNTLIEKLSSMIKD
+313 SVNTLIEKLSYMIKD
-328 FKAETMA
+328 FKAETDA

-376 VTGENILMLSDSI
+376 ITDENIVMLADSI
-389 DTVKLHVTQQTEAVQ
+389 DTVKLHVTQQTEAVK

-437 SDIGNTA
+437 SDVGNTA
-444 VEHAVATMKEIQVVS
+444 VEHAVTAMKEIQTVS

-550 VENATLVKSIYDAMI
+550 VENATLVKNIYDAMI
-565 EQNQGAA
+565 AQNESAS

-597 EAGKLRESMDSVVA
+597 GAEKLRNSMDAVVA

-632 TVQLVDSS
+632 TVSLVDSS

>member
-1 MSQFFFLYN
+1 MTFL
-10 IVNFFSY
+10 
-17 KMGFVYYNYRVMSIF
+17 YYNYRVMTVF
-32 AIFTIVLFAVT
+32 ATFVIVLFAVT
-43 YVSVLMLRWFALEF
+43 YASVLTLRWFALEF
-57 IYNDIAVM
+57 IYNDIAAM
-65 WGGTLPNILVAS
+65 WGGTLPNIMVAS

-83 VAIGYFVAKPFDQIV
+83 VAIGYFIAKPFDQIV
-98 KKISQEGRKA
+98 KKLQKEERKA
-108 TKEEIGTC
+108 TDEEIAAC
-116 LKSYK
+116 LKSYR
-121 GIISLIIAANVIGFF
+121 GIITLIIAANVIGFF
-136 IGQIIIVYIGI
+136 VGQIIIVYIGI

-152 EYYLSRVILVIAQ
+152 VYYFSRVFLVVAQ
-165 AMAFGGISAITAIKI
+165 AMGFGGISAITAIKL

-193 IGSIVDFKSRSPKIS
+193 MGSIVKYRSRSSKIS
-208 ISIGLVFFIS
+208 ISIGVVFFLS
-218 LYFLGINMLTVPY
+218 LYFLGINMLCVPY
-231 GILLESHNGTFE
+231 GILLESHNGVFQ
-243 GDLLAAFFKKG
+243 GDLLTAFFKKG
-254 TLCII
+254 ALCIG
-259 LSCIIGSVPFLTVL
+259 LSMVIGAVPFLTVL
-273 HGLSKRIRLTSR
+273 HGLSMRIKLTSR

-296 TCRININMT
+296 TCRININMI
-305 DDFGLLIS
+305 DDFGVLIS
-313 SVNTLIEKLSSMIKD
+313 SVNTLIAKLSSMIKD
-328 FKAETMA
+328 LQAETHA
-335 VTESAGI
+335 VTESAGV
-342 ISKSARYATGALGV
+342 ISKSARYATGAIGV

-376 VTGENILMLSDSI
+376 VTGENLVMLADSI

-404 SISTAI
+404 SISNAI
-410 SKMTESISSVADT
+410 SKMTDSISSVANT

-437 SDIGNTA
+437 SDVGNAA
-444 VEHAVATMKEIQVVS
+444 VEHAVATMKEIQIVS
-459 EEVRKLLKVIQGIA
+459 AEVRKLLKVIQGIA

-514 ARDIQVKIKEMME
+514 ARDIQLKIKEMME

-550 VENATLVKSIYDAMI
+550 IENATLVKNIYDAMI

-572 DTKQAADDL
+572 ETKQAADDL

-597 EAGKLRESMDSVVA
+597 EAGKLRESMDAVVA

-616 MAAVQ
+616 MSAVQ
-621 ESLEATANMKN
+621 ESLEATANMKQ
-632 TVQLVDSS
+632 TVEKVDKS
-640 AVGNKESVEK
+640 ADGNKESVEK
-650 IHNHVEQFIV
+650 IYNHVEQFIV

>member
-1 MSQFFFLYN
+1 MTFL
-10 IVNFFSY
+10 
-17 KMGFVYYNYRVMSIF
+17 YYNYRVMTVF
-32 AIFTIVLFAVT
+32 ATFVIVLFAVT
-43 YVSVLMLRWFALEF
+43 YASVLTLRWFALEF
-57 IYNDIAVM
+57 IYNDIAAM
-65 WGGTLPNILVAS
+65 WGGTLPNIMVAS

-83 VAIGYFVAKPFDQIV
+83 VAIGYFIAKPFDQIV
-98 KKISQEGRKA
+98 KNLQKEERKA
-108 TKEEIGTC
+108 TEEEIAAC
-116 LKSYK
+116 LKSYR
-121 GIISLIIAANVIGFF
+121 GIITLIIAANVIGFF
-136 IGQIIIVYIGI
+136 VGQIIIVYIGI

-152 EYYLSRVILVIAQ
+152 VYYFSRVFLVVAQ
-165 AMAFGGISAITAIKI
+165 AMGFGGISAITSIKI

-193 IGSIVDFKSRSPKIS
+193 MGSIVKYRSRSSKIS
-208 ISIGLVFFIS
+208 ISIGLVFFLS

-231 GILLESHNGTFE
+231 GILLESHNGTFQ
-243 GDLLAAFFKKG
+243 GDLLTAFFKKG
-254 TLCII
+254 ALCIS
-259 LSCIIGSVPFLTVL
+259 LSMVIGSVPFLTVL
-273 HGLSKRIRLTSR
+273 HGLSMRIKLTSR

-296 TCRININMT
+296 TCRININMI
-305 DDFGLLIS
+305 DDFGVLIS
-313 SVNTLIEKLSSMIKD
+313 SVNTLIAKLSSMIKD
-328 FKAETMA
+328 LQAETHA
-335 VTESAGI
+335 VTESAGV
-342 ISKSARYATGALGV
+342 ISKSARYATGAIGV

-376 VTGENILMLSDSI
+376 VTGENLVMLADSI

-404 SISTAI
+404 SISNAI
-410 SKMTESISSVADT
+410 SKMTDSISSVANT

-437 SDIGNTA
+437 SDVGNAA
-444 VEHAVATMKEIQVVS
+444 VEHAVATMKEIQIVS
-459 EEVRKLLKVIQGIA
+459 AEVRKLLKVIQGIA

-514 ARDIQVKIKEMME
+514 ARDIQLKIKEMME

-550 VENATLVKSIYDAMI
+550 IENATLVKNIYDAMI

-572 DTKQAADDL
+572 ETKQAADDL

-597 EAGKLRESMDSVVA
+597 EAGKLRESMDAVVA

-616 MAAVQ
+616 MSAVQ
-621 ESLEATANMKN
+621 ESLEATANMKQ
-632 TVQLVDSS
+632 TVEKVDKS
-640 AVGNKESVEK
+640 ADGNKESVEK
-650 IHNHVEQFIV
+650 IYNHVEQFIV

>member
-1 MSQFFFLYN
+1 MEFLYYNSN
-10 IVNFFSY
+10 IMTV
-17 KMGFVYYNYRVMSIF
+17 F
-32 AIFTIVLFAVT
+32 ATFTIILLVVT
-43 YVSVLMLRWFALEF
+43 YASVLMLRWFALEF
-57 IYNDIAVM
+57 IYNDVAAM
-65 WGGTLPNILVAS
+65 WGGTLPNIMVAS
-77 LLLFIA
+77 LLLLIA
-83 VAIGYFVAKPFDQIV
+83 VAIGYFIAKPFDQII
-98 KKISQEGRKA
+98 KKIQNEERKA
-108 TKEEIGTC
+108 TKEEIGIC
-116 LKSYK
+116 LKSYR
-121 GIISLIIAANVIGFF
+121 GIILLIVIANIIGFF

-152 EYYLSRVILVIAQ
+152 VYYFSRVFMVIAQ
-165 AMAFGGISAITAIKI
+165 AMGFGGISAITAIKI

-193 IGSIVDFKSRSPKIS
+193 IGSIVEFKSRSPKIS
-208 ISIGLVFFIS
+208 LSIGLVFFLS

-231 GILLESHNGTFE
+231 GILLESHNGTFQ
-243 GDLLAAFFKKG
+243 GDLLTAFFKKG
-254 TLCII
+254 ALCIV
-259 LSCIIGSVPFLTVL
+259 LSTIIGAVPFLTVL

-285 LLDDIANNGDL
+285 LLNDISSRGDL

-328 FKAETMA
+328 FKAETDA

-376 VTGENILMLSDSI
+376 ITDENIVMLADSI
-389 DTVKLHVTQQTEAVQ
+389 DTVKLHVTQQTEAVK
-404 SISTAI
+404 SISNAI
-410 SKMTESISSVADT
+410 SKMTDSISSVADT

-437 SDIGNTA
+437 SDVGNTA
-444 VEHAVATMKEIQVVS
+444 VEHAVTAMKEIQTVS

-550 VENATLVKSIYDAMI
+550 VENATLVKNIYDAMI
-565 EQNQGAA
+565 AQNESAS

-597 EAGKLRESMDSVVA
+597 GAEKLRNSMDAVVA

-632 TVQLVDSS
+632 TVSLVDSS

>member
-1 MSQFFFLYN
+1 MFIL
-10 IVNFFSY
+10 
-17 KMGFVYYNYRVMSIF
+17 YYNYRIMTVF
-32 AIFTIVLFAVT
+32 ATFVIVLFAVT
-43 YVSVLMLRWFALEF
+43 YASVLTLRWFALEF
-57 IYNDIAVM
+57 IYNDVAAM
-65 WGGTLPNILVAS
+65 WGGTLPNIMVAS
-77 LLLFIA
+77 LLLFVA
-83 VAIGYFVAKPFDQIV
+83 VAIGYFIAKPFDQIV
-98 KKISQEGRKA
+98 KKLQTEQRKA
-108 TKEEIGTC
+108 TKEEIAAC
-116 LKSYK
+116 LKSYR
-121 GIISLIIAANVIGFF
+121 GIILLIIAANVIGFF

-152 EYYLSRVILVIAQ
+152 VYYFSRVFLVVAQ
-165 AMAFGGISAITAIKI
+165 AMGFGGISAITAIKI

-193 IGSIVDFKSRSPKIS
+193 MGSIVEFRSRSSKIS
-208 ISIGLVFFIS
+208 ISIGLVFFLS

-231 GILLESHNGTFE
+231 GILLESHNGVFE
-243 GDLLAAFFKKG
+243 GDLLTAFFKKG
-254 TLCII
+254 ALCIG
-259 LSCIIGSVPFLTVL
+259 LSMVIGAVPFLTVL
-273 HGLSKRIRLTSR
+273 HGLSKRIKLTSR

-296 TCRININMT
+296 TCRININMI
-305 DDFGLLIS
+305 DDFGVLIS

-328 FKAETMA
+328 LQAETHA

-342 ISKSARYATGALGV
+342 ISKSARYATGAIGV

-376 VTGENILMLSDSI
+376 VTGENLVMLSDSI

-404 SISTAI
+404 SISNAI
-410 SKMTESISSVADT
+410 SKMTDSISSVANT
-423 AKQAQEVS
+423 AKQAQDVS

-444 VEHAVATMKEIQVVS
+444 VEHAVSTMKEIQVVS

-473 SQTNL
+473 AQTNL

-514 ARDIQVKIKEMME
+514 ARNIQVKIKEMME
-527 KTTAGVEAITS
+527 KTAAGVEAITS
-538 AGAAFQGIRDNV
+538 AGTAFQGIRDNV
-550 VENATLVKSIYDAMI
+550 LENATLVKNIYDAMI
-565 EQNQGAA
+565 QQNQGAA
-572 DTKQAADDL
+572 ETKQAADDL

-597 EAGKLRESMDSVVA
+597 EAGKLRESMDAVVA

-616 MAAVQ
+616 VAAVQ
-621 ESLEATANMKN
+621 ESMEATANMKV
-632 TVQLVDSS
+632 TVEKVDKS
-640 AVGNKESVEK
+640 AEGNKESVEK
-650 IHNHVEQFIV
+650 IYNHVEQFIV

>member
-1 MSQFFFLYN
+1 MTFL
-10 IVNFFSY
+10 
-17 KMGFVYYNYRVMSIF
+17 YYNYRVMTVF
-32 AIFTIVLFAVT
+32 ATFVIVLFAVT
-43 YVSVLMLRWFALEF
+43 YASVLTLRWFALEF
-57 IYNDIAVM
+57 IYNDIAAM
-65 WGGTLPNILVAS
+65 WGGTLPNIMVAS

-83 VAIGYFVAKPFDQIV
+83 VAIGYFIAKPFDQIV
-98 KKISQEGRKA
+98 KKLQKEERKA
-108 TKEEIGTC
+108 TEEEIAAC
-116 LKSYK
+116 LKSYR
-121 GIISLIIAANVIGFF
+121 GIITLIIAANVIGFF
-136 IGQIIIVYIGI
+136 VGQIIIVYIGI

-152 EYYLSRVILVIAQ
+152 VYYFSRVFLVVAQ
-165 AMAFGGISAITAIKI
+165 AMGFGGISAITAIKI

-193 IGSIVDFKSRSPKIS
+193 MGSIVEFRSRSSKIS
-208 ISIGLVFFIS
+208 ISIGLVFFLS

-231 GILLESHNGTFE
+231 GILLESHNGTFQ
-243 GDLLAAFFKKG
+243 GDLLTAFFKKG
-254 TLCII
+254 ALCIS
-259 LSCIIGSVPFLTVL
+259 LSMVIGAVPFLTVL
-273 HGLSKRIRLTSR
+273 HGLSMRIKLTSR

-296 TCRININMT
+296 TCRININMI
-305 DDFGLLIS
+305 DDFGVLIS
-313 SVNTLIEKLSSMIKD
+313 SVNTLIAKLSSMIKD
-328 FKAETMA
+328 LQAETHA
-335 VTESAGI
+335 VTESAGV
-342 ISKSARYATGALGV
+342 ISKSARYATGAIGV

-376 VTGENILMLSDSI
+376 VTGENLVMLADSI

-404 SISTAI
+404 SISNAI
-410 SKMTESISSVADT
+410 SKMTDSISSVANT

-437 SDIGNTA
+437 SDVGNAA
-444 VEHAVATMKEIQVVS
+444 VEHAVNTMKEIQAVS
-459 EEVRKLLKVIQGIA
+459 DEVRKLLKVIQGIA

-514 ARDIQVKIKEMME
+514 ARNIQLKIKEMME

-550 VENATLVKSIYDAMI
+550 IENATLVKNIYDAMI

-572 DTKQAADDL
+572 ETKQAADDL

-597 EAGKLRESMDSVVA
+597 EAGKLRESMDAVVA

-616 MAAVQ
+616 MSAVQ
-621 ESLEATANMKN
+621 ESLEATANMKQ
-632 TVQLVDSS
+632 TVEKVDKS
-640 AVGNKESVEK
+640 ADGNKESVEK
-650 IHNHVEQFIV
+650 IYNHVEQFIV